1 MHQTINFAV
10 QKHENNCQMRDSRL
24 SFFGIAIVK
33 NFFVGFENA
42 YRNIALLASKPLAS
56 KKGQK

>member
-1 MHQTINFAV
+1 
-10 QKHENNCQMRDSRL
+10 MRDSRL

-42 YRNIALLASKPLAS
+42 YRNVALLASKPLAS